1 MQSNTI
7 RGACDELRAGLLE
20 LTKMTDDEM
29 VGDINQLYED
39 VNELEELIADVI
51 IAVVEGLTVDKSLG
65 RCEN

>member
-1 MQSNTI
+1 
-7 RGACDELRAGLLE
+7 
-20 LTKMTDDEM
+20 MTDDEM